1 MLSSASHGSASET
14 PNLPARQITAPSFTG
29 TADAIDS
36 YDPHDYV
43 PTHYSKTRIAHA
55 VTMSVTWLLI
65 FPLGGIIPRVMSDRR
80 LVWVHA
86 IMQMVGFW
94 LTVGA
99 AGMGIWMAKEIKQ
112 LNKYH
117 PVIGLMLLGLLALQ
131 PATEILNHKF
141 YARHPRMIITAH
153 IHLWLGRGLL
163 IAGAVQGGLGFLFAS
178 SFHNAVA
185 DVWPR
190 VLYAATAI
198 TVWAIYILVGILYPE
213 FKGSIKSKIKQGQH
227 AHGNRKEVLP
237 AGEMEELRVPSV
249 GMVGG
254 HGHARGQSSA
264 PLMAPG
270 TPATPGGFGAWPN
283 QSQGGNAS
291 VYNGYSGSVSGYT
304 GSTYPGSVSGY
315 TGSTYVGDGYQRSTY
330 EGSMYQGR

>member
-1 MLSSASHGSASET
+1 
-14 PNLPARQITAPSFTG
+14 
-29 TADAIDS
+29 
-36 YDPHDYV
+36 
-43 PTHYSKTRIAHA
+43 
-55 VTMSVTWLLI
+55 
-65 FPLGGIIPRVMSDRR
+65 
-80 LVWVHA
+80 
-86 IMQMVGFW
+86 
-94 LTVGA
+94 
-99 AGMGIWMAKEIKQ
+99 
-112 LNKYH
+112 
-117 PVIGLMLLGLLALQ
+117 MLLGLLALQ

-213 FKGSIKSKIKQGQH
+213 FKGSIKQKIKQGQH
-227 AHGNRKEVLP
+227 GVRKEVLP

-254 HGHARGQSSA
+254 QHASGYGHARGQSSA

-270 TPATPGGFGAWPN
+270 TPAASTPGGFGAWPN
-283 QSQGGNAS
+283 QSVSQSANAS
-291 VYNGYSGSVSGYT
+291 VYNGYQGSVSGYT

-315 TGSTYVGDGYQRSTY
+315 MGSTYVGDGYQRSTY